1 MESNILVLFENGTYI
16 ANCDRVKGI
25 IDCMLA
31 DLEEE
36 LEPRDRVRL
45 AAFLDKW
52 GNAKVQQFS
61 NVDALKEAM
70 FEASQHLHSR
80 NSEEQRPII
89 VGS

>member
-1 MESNILVLFENGTYI
+1 MESNLLVLFENGSYMAT
-16 ANCDRVKGI
+16 CSRVKDI

-45 AAFLDKW
+45 AAFFDKW
-52 GNAKVQQFS
+52 QNAKVQQFS

-70 FEASQHLHSR
+70 FEASQRLGSQ
-80 NSEEQRPII
+80 NSEDQRPII